1 MKALI
6 VACAYNEG
14 IKFEMTC
21 DRIAAFFK
29 SRDKSRVQIDALVID
44 DASDD
49 TAPKTTATKNNFPY
63 LRNEK
68 RSGIGYSIRK
78 GYEFGIQ
85 NQYDILITI
94 AGNNKDNPDETDRL
108 IEPIVSG
115 KADFV
120 QGSRYLSG
128 GKYGNMPLYRYL
140 TTKYVHPWLFS
151 LVAGKRITDTTNGFR
166 AVKNTVLLDG
176 RIDLRQD
183 WLDHYELEPYLFCRA
198 IRLGYRIAEV
208 PVTKIYPD
216 KKLGYSKMT
225 PITGWWSILKPLVYL
240 FFNVKK

>member
-6 VACAYNEG
+6 IACAYNEG
-14 IKFEMTC
+14 VKFEATC
-21 DRIAAFFK
+21 DRIAAFLK
-29 SRDKSRVQIDALVID
+29 KRDKSRVVIDVLVID
-44 DASDD
+44 DASSDS
-49 TAPKTTATKNNFPY
+49 APKQSASKHGFPY

-68 RSGIGYSIRK
+68 RSGIGFSIRR

-85 NQYDILITI
+85 KQYDILITI
-94 AGNNKDNPDETDRL
+94 AGNNKDNPDELDQL

-120 QGSRYLSG
+120 QGSRYLAG
-128 GKYGNMPLYRYL
+128 GNYGNMPFYRL
-140 TTKYVHPWLFS
+140 ITTRYVHPWLFS
-151 LVAGKRITDTTNGFR
+151 LVAGRRITDTTNGFR
-166 AVKNTVLLDG
+166 AVKNSVLKDV

-198 IRLGYRIAEV
+198 IRLGFRIAEV

-216 KKLGYSKMT
+216 RKLGYSKMA
-225 PITGWWSILKPLVYL
+225 PITGWWSILRPLVYL
-240 FFNVKK
+240 FFNLKK